1 MSESPLVRV
10 ARRSACALAALLL
23 AACASP
29 FPPPATEPSPGDG
42 CIIAGVEDARSLAR
56 LVIAQ
61 GQVVINV
68 HDGGRGPTLPLQV
81 TPRFG
86 PGFVGPYASITKE
99 DSSSLVHV
107 RFVKPGTYS
116 IGPHFIAFH
125 RLGSTSWITPK
136 SFRPTFEVLAGR
148 CTYIGRTT
156 LHPKDFSFSW
166 SDAMAEDVAAA
177 KALIPAALLREPPL
191 QVAPHTIPELVP
203 MN

>member
-1 MSESPLVRV
+1 M
-10 ARRSACALAALLL
+10 
-23 AACASP
+23 
-29 FPPPATEPSPGDG
+29 
-42 CIIAGVEDARSLAR
+42 
-56 LVIAQ
+56 
-61 GQVVINV
+61 
-68 HDGGRGPTLPLQV
+68 QV

-86 PGFVGPYASITKE
+86 DGFVGPYANVTKG

-107 RFVKPGTYS
+107 RFVKPGTYV

-136 SFRPTFEVLAGR
+136 SYQPRFEVLPGR

-166 SDAMAEDVAAA
+166 SNALAEDLAAA
-177 KALIPAALLREPPL
+177 KSLIPEALLRESPL